1 MVRCQR
7 CAHDNSDEKYFC
19 NRCGAFLYSDSVKNK
34 AVIVEWEEKFKKILN
49 NLQELPHSEI
59 KWNSVVD
66 KYVSNIEKCYWLYQ
80 RDELKE
86 HTCEGLRYKM
96 EDFLDVCKFP
106 ECQIAFVGTIKTG
119 KSTLINA
126 LLGRNYASMSVTSET
141 AALAKFRSSEKDYI
155 KLTFYTEKEWD
166 KLWKSIGSGADKFV
180 EEYKRLNAAEQKDK
194 WIGHDEIIQFVKN
207 ADIEEKLKPW
217 TSSQFPE
224 HYFVKEVEVGIS
236 NFPYDFPPHVVFVD
250 TPGLSD
256 PVAYRS
262 EITRNYI
269 RRANAVFVCV
279 EAQKLQQAELETLW
293 SVFSFSKHNKKKVHI
308 IATHWDAL
316 NNPETDWEKQ
326 RNYMYDQLTGKD
338 CYDEREMAESN
349 ITYSSAYIHN
359 LCRDY
364 DQLQSDEQATAKISM
379 IKFLAN
385 YVETLGADVFTKPDQ
400 FKDFMI
406 EKANIL
412 NIYKIIQERL
422 VYNYKSVLFDDLTVQ
437 YNDIQH
443 NLKRASREA
452 KALKFDLLQT
462 AKAEVEYRRKKV
474 IDHENGCRELRK
486 HQDQLIS
493 CIKKVETH
501 TQNNIKE
508 ILKIMDG
515 PSNPNYLKK
524 AVDKITTITNKILGD

>member
-80 RDELKE
+80 LDELKA

-224 HYFVKEVEVGIS
+224 HFFVKEVEVGIS

-250 TPGLSD
+250 TPGLVD

-326 RNYMYDQLTGKD
+326 RNYMYDQLTGQD

-349 ITYSSAYIHN
+349 ITYSSAYIYN

-364 DQLQSDEQATAKISM
+364 DHLQEDEQATAKISM
-379 IKFLAN
+379 IKFLFN
-385 YVETLGADVFTKPDQ
+385 YVETLEADVFTKPDQ

-406 EKANIL
+406 EKSNIPT
-412 NIYKIIQERL
+412 IHKMIEDKIIYRYRERL
-422 VYNYKSVLFDDLTVQ
+422 LDDISVKYRDIVHELNRYSRAMCLM
-437 YNDIQH
+437 ND
-443 NLKRASREA
+443 
-452 KALKFDLLQT
+452 DLLQVSQEN
-462 AKAEVEYRRKKV
+462 AKDLSKMVAREQRDYQEFNQFKIKV
-474 IDHENGCRELRK
+474 QKFIGEN
-486 HQDQLIS
+486 
-493 CIKKVETH
+493 T
-501 TQNNIKE
+501 
-508 ILKIMDG
+508 
-515 PSNPNYLKK
+515 
-524 AVDKITTITNKILGD
+524 

>member
-66 KYVSNIEKCYWLYQ
+66 KYVSNIEKYYWLYQ
-80 RDELKE
+80 LDELKA
-86 HTCEGLRYKM
+86 HTCEGLWYKM
-96 EDFLDVCKFP
+96 EEFLDVCKFP

-126 LLGRNYASMSVTSET
+126 LLGRNYASMSVTPET

-236 NFPYDFPPHVVFVD
+236 NLPHEFPSQVVFVD

-279 EAQKLQQAELETLW
+279 EAQKLQEAEVETLW
-293 SVFSFSKHNKKKVHI
+293 SVCSF
-308 IATHWDAL
+308 
-316 NNPETDWEKQ
+316 
-326 RNYMYDQLTGKD
+326 
-338 CYDEREMAESN
+338 
-349 ITYSSAYIHN
+349 
-359 LCRDY
+359 
-364 DQLQSDEQATAKISM
+364 
-379 IKFLAN
+379 
-385 YVETLGADVFTKPDQ
+385 
-400 FKDFMI
+400 
-406 EKANIL
+406 
-412 NIYKIIQERL
+412 
-422 VYNYKSVLFDDLTVQ
+422 
-437 YNDIQH
+437 
-443 NLKRASREA
+443 
-452 KALKFDLLQT
+452 
-462 AKAEVEYRRKKV
+462 
-474 IDHENGCRELRK
+474 
-486 HQDQLIS
+486 
-493 CIKKVETH
+493 
-501 TQNNIKE
+501 
-508 ILKIMDG
+508 
-515 PSNPNYLKK
+515 
-524 AVDKITTITNKILGD
+524 